1 MKADG
6 NIVIDTKINSDG
18 MQRGISEIKGSMTKL
33 GGIVKGIGKT
43 IIAAFA
49 IKQIVQFG
57 KECLE
62 LGSDLAEVQNVV
74 DVTFPSMTKQVDEF
88 AKAAADSFGLSETMA
103 KKYVGTFGAMS
114 KSFGYSESA
123 AYDMATALTGL
134 TGDVASFYNLSQ
146 EEAYT
151 KLKSVFT
158 GETESLKE
166 LGVVMTQ
173 SALDQY
179 ALANGFG
186 KTTNK
191 MTEQEK
197 VALRLQFVQNQLSAA
212 SGDFARTSDSWANQ
226 VRIFQL
232 RLQSLKATIGQGL
245 INLFTPII
253 KAINVF
259 LERLSTATTAF
270 KNFTET
276 VMGKKSV
283 NSGAAQA
290 AGEMAEV
297 QAGYEGAA
305 DGAEDF
311 ADGVKDAGKQVK
323 KSLAPFDNLIQ
334 IQRDAEEG
342 SENTGDS
349 SIMPPGLSPDE
360 QQTESPFL
368 KNVMETLEAI
378 KQRLI
383 EIGGIF
389 QSGFWQG
396 LGDYKPVLDSI
407 KTNIA
412 SIGNSLKDIFTDQG
426 VMSAFNTMLDTISYN
441 LGRTAGSFASVGLT
455 IADNLTGG
463 IALYLESA
471 KDRIKGYL
479 ISMFDITSEI
489 STIGADF
496 AVAVADIFS
505 VFRSDTA
512 KQITADI
519 IAIFADIF
527 MGITELSAK
536 LFRDVLDT
544 ILTPFV
550 ENKDKIK
557 EALTNTMEPIKT
569 VLDSI
574 SQGITETF
582 ENLNKMYDEHIAP
595 LFESIKNGLSEIL
608 GNLLD
613 GYNKYIAPTLQ
624 KLADKFSEVY
634 EGTIQPLINKI
645 IELMG
650 KVADLIKVI
659 WDEYLKPL
667 LSWISSNILPVVA
680 PILETIGTYLL
691 NLIDTAA
698 SVLDGL
704 ITAFSGIIDFLTG
717 VFSGDWEKAWE
728 GIKEIFGGVIDA
740 IMGLVEGLI
749 TSLGDFISGG
759 LESIG
764 AIIET
769 ALNGLLGAVEEVWK
783 RISSTVKGLW
793 DALKGDAQNIFE
805 GIGQAIESV
814 WDSVMNKTTEI
825 WNSIVTVIKNTIAK
839 IVSGIE
845 GMVNSV
851 ISGINKII
859 EAINRVMDKVGIAIP
874 TIPNLNLSGKTS
886 YPASAYAAV
895 PFRMPMLATGTVV
908 PPRAGMF
915 AAILGDNNRE
925 TEVVSPL
932 STMKQALKEA
942 LAESNIAL
950 GNQIATAE
958 LVLDGTKFGQLV
970 VKFGNNEKNR
980 VGVRMVTEG
989 SV

>member
-33 GGIVKGIGKT
+33 GGIVKGIGKA
-43 IIAAFA
+43 IITAFA

-74 DVTFPSMTKQVDEF
+74 DVTFPSMTKQVDDF

-441 LGRTAGSFASVGLT
+441 LGRTAGAFASVGLT

-582 ENLNKMYDEHIAP
+582 KNLNKMYDEHIAP

-645 IELMG
+645 IELIG

-769 ALNGLLGAVEEVWK
+769 ALNGLLGAVEEAWK

-942 LAESNIAL
+942 LAESNISS
-950 GNQIATAE
+950 GNQIAKAE
-958 LVLDGTKFGQLV
+958 LILDGTKFGQLV

>member
-33 GGIVKGIGKT
+33 GGIVKGIGKA
-43 IIAAFA
+43 IITAFA

-74 DVTFPSMTKQVDEF
+74 DVTFPSMTKQVDDF

-232 RLQSLKATIGQGL
+232 RMQSLKATIGQGL

-305 DGAEDF
+305 DGAEGF

-334 IQRDAEEG
+334 IRRDAEEG

-368 KNVMETLEAI
+368 NNVMETLEAI

-407 KTNIA
+407 KTSIA
-412 SIGNSLKDIFTDQG
+412 SIGDSLKDIFTDQG

-441 LGRTAGSFASVGLT
+441 LGRTAGAFSGVGLT

-496 AVAVADIFS
+496 AVAIADIFS

-519 IAIFADIF
+519 IAIYVDIF

-595 LFESIKNGLSEIL
+595 LFESIKNGLTEIL

-645 IELMG
+645 IELIG

-764 AIIET
+764 ALIKT
-769 ALNGLLGAVEEVWK
+769 ALNGFLGAVEEAWK

-793 DALKGDAQNIFE
+793 NALKGDAQNIFE
-805 GIGQAIESV
+805 GIGRAIESV

-895 PFRMPMLATGTVV
+895 PYRMPRLATGTVV
-908 PPRAGMF
+908 PPRAGEF
-915 AAILGDNNRE
+915 AAILGDNKRE
-925 TEVVSPL
+925 PEVVSPL
-932 STMKQALKEA
+932 STMKQAFKEA
-942 LAESNIAL
+942 LAESNISNGAR
-950 GNQIATAE
+950 IVSAE
-958 LVLDGTKFGQLV
+958 MVLDGTKFGQLI
-970 VKFGNNEKNR
+970 VKFGDNEKNR